1 MTRLA
6 ESVRGLD
13 VGRFYSVELCQER
26 QGLHAGSAGASALE
40 NLHEMYV
47 GVGQDDAP
55 IAVFG
60 NAATRK
66 AELNCALYA
75 LMVRTRLRS
84 VLALHATFE
93 RTKRNNATCGI

>member
-1 MTRLA
+1 MRVVSLSPPSRGMTRLA

-60 NAATRK
+60 NGK
-66 AELNCALYA
+66 LN
-75 LMVRTRLRS
+75 
-84 VLALHATFE
+84 
-93 RTKRNNATCGI
+93 